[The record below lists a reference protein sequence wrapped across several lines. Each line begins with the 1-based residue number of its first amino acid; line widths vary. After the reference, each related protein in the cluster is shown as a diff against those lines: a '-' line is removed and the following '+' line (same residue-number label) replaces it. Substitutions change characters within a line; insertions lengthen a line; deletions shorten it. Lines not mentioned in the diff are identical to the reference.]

1 MQSSGKTMTIYT
13 VFAIVICNMSAFR
26 ASRVVISL
34 FAIEL
39 GAPQVYIGALI
50 ATYSVF
56 PMLTGLYAGRVSDR
70 LGVGWPMVYGS
81 LGISLGMLV
90 PYLWPSLTG
99 LYASAALIGA
109 SHVFYNVSVQNLVGY
124 LSTPADR
131 TRNFSNYGL
140 VMASGSLLG
149 PLASGVLIDHFG
161 HAQTYLLL
169 AAMPLITI
177 AIIVRAHGMK
187 KGDVQPDS
195 AGGGLAGAR
204 ELLRDRALRRTLVA
218 SGIVL
223 TGNDLFQF
231 YMPIYG
237 SSIGLSA
244 TVIGVILAVFAGA
257 SFIVRLVLPALA
269 RRYGEEVI
277 MTWSLFLGALTYLVF
292 PFVTSVLFLTLIAFA
307 LGLALGCSQPLSVT
321 LTFSRAPEGRS
332 GEALGL
338 RMTINNF
345 THVAVPLVFGTVGS
359 VLGVAPVFL
368 ANAAMLAGGGVLSRR
383 NTKEPTVTHK
393 QGELP

>member
-1 MQSSGKTMTIYT
+1 MTIYT
-13 VFAIVICNMSAFR
+13 VFAIVLCNMSAFR
-26 ASRVVISL
+26 ASRVLISL

-50 ATYSVF
+50 AMYSVF
-56 PMLTGLYAGRVSDR
+56 PMLMGLYAGRISDR
-70 LGVGWPMVYGS
+70 LGVGRPMAYGS
-81 LGISLGMLV
+81 VGISLGMLL
-90 PYLWPSLTG
+90 PYLWPSLTA

-124 LSTPADR
+124 LSTATDR

-140 VMASGSLLG
+140 VMASGSLVG
-149 PLASGVLIDHFG
+149 PLAGGVLIDHFG

-169 AAMPLITI
+169 AVIPLVTV
-177 AIIVRAHGMK
+177 AIIVRARGMK
-187 KGDVQPDS
+187 GDAQS
-195 AGGGLAGAR
+195 GKEGGGLAGAR
-204 ELLRDRALRRTLVA
+204 ELLRDRGLRRTLLA

-269 RRYGEEVI
+269 QRYGEEVI
-277 MTWSLFLGALTYLVF
+277 MTWSLFLGAVTYLVF
-292 PFVTSVLFLTLIAFA
+292 PFVTSVLFLTLVAFA

-368 ANAAMLAGGGVLSRR
+368 ANAAMLAGGGMMSRR
-383 NTKEPTVTHK
+383 NTKELTVTHD

>member
-1 MQSSGKTMTIYT
+1 MNINI
-13 VFAIVICNMSAFR
+13 VFAIVLCNMSAFR
-26 ASRVVISL
+26 ASRVLISL

-39 GAPQVYIGALI
+39 GAPQVTIGALI
-50 ATYSVF
+50 AMYSVF
-56 PMLTGLYAGRVSDR
+56 PMLMGLYAGHVSDK
-70 LGVGWPMVYGS
+70 LGVGRPMAYGS
-81 LGISLGMLV
+81 IGISLGMLV
-90 PYLWPSLTG
+90 PYLWPSVPA

-124 LSTPADR
+124 LSTPEDR
-131 TRNFSNYGL
+131 TKNFSNYGL
-140 VMASGSLLG
+140 VMATGSLVG
-149 PLASGVLIDHFG
+149 PLAGGVLIDHIG
-161 HAQTYLLL
+161 HAGTYLVL
-169 AAMPLITI
+169 ALVPLITV
-177 AIIVRAHGMK
+177 AIISRA
-187 KGDVQPDS
+187 KGIRAAGRS
-195 AGGGLAGAR
+195 SEETGGGLAGAR
-204 ELLRDRALRRTLVA
+204 ELMRDRGLRRTLLA

-244 TVIGVILAVFAGA
+244 TLIGAILAVFAAA

-269 RRYGEEVI
+269 KQHGEEKLL
-277 MTWSLFLGALTYLVF
+277 TWSLFLGAATYLIF
-292 PFVTSVLFLTLIAFA
+292 PFVTSAVFLVLIAFA

-321 LTFSRAPEGRS
+321 LTFARAPEGRS

-359 VLGVAPVFL
+359 VLGIAPVFL

-383 NTKEPTVTHK
+383 NAEEDK
-393 QGELP
+393 GEQP

>member
-1 MQSSGKTMTIYT
+1 MNVYI
-13 VFAIVICNMSAFR
+13 VFAIVLCNMSTFR
-26 ASRVVISL
+26 ASRVLVSL

-39 GAPQVYIGALI
+39 GAPQVSIGALI
-50 ATYSVF
+50 AMYSVF
-56 PMLTGLYAGRVSDR
+56 PMLIALYAGRVSDR
-70 LGVGWPMVYGS
+70 LGVGRPMAYGS
-81 LGISLGMLV
+81 IGISLGMLV
-90 PYLWPSLTG
+90 PYLWPSMAA

-109 SHVFYNVSVQNLVGY
+109 SHVFYNLSVQNLVGY
-124 LSTPADR
+124 LSTPEHH

-140 VMASGSLLG
+140 VMAAGSLIG
-149 PLASGVLIDHFG
+149 PLAAGVAIDNLG
-161 HAQTYLLL
+161 HAASYLVL
-169 AAMPLITI
+169 AMVPLVTVGLIS
-177 AIIVRAHGMK
+177 RA
-187 KGDVQPDS
+187 KGIR
-195 AGGGLAGAR
+195 AAGKGGKEGGGLAGAR
-204 ELLRDRALRRTLVA
+204 ELLRDGGLRRTLLA

-269 RRYGEEVI
+269 RRYGEDTL
-277 MTWSLFLGALTYLVF
+277 MTWSLFLGAATFVVF
-292 PFVTSVLFLTLIAFA
+292 PFITSVTFLTLIAFA

-321 LTFSRAPEGRS
+321 LTFARAPQGRS

-359 VLGVAPVFL
+359 VLGIAPVFL

-383 NTKEPTVTHK
+383 NVE
-393 QGELP
+393 ERNR